1 MKVDKFNVQK
11 ACNVPKKLS
20 LVDPFSGETIIDDD
34 GKTLDLFVYGI
45 KSSIAR
51 NAVKE
56 RDRKYGNI
64 KKMTPE
70 QQAKSG
76 AEFLAT
82 LTQGWTENI
91 ENDDGAY
98 KSAVDMYLEQDWIAE
113 QVQDFAMKLD
123 NFDPNA

>member
-98 KSAVDMYLEQDWIAE
+98 NSAVDMYLEQDWIAE

>member
-11 ACNVPKKLS
+11 ACNIPKKLS

-34 GKTLDLFVYGI
+34 GKTLDIFVYGI

-51 NAVKE
+51 NAIKD

-70 QQAKSG
+70 QQSKSG
-76 AEFLAT
+76 AEFLAA
-82 LTQGWTENI
+82 LTQGWSENI
-91 ENDDGAY
+91 ENDDGLY
-98 KSAVDMYLEQDWIAE
+98 KSAIDMYVDQDWIAE
-113 QVQDFAMKLD
+113 QVQEFSMQLD

>member
-20 LVDPFSGETIIDDD
+20 LVDPFSGETIIDDE
-34 GKTLDLFVYGI
+34 GNTLDLFIYGI

-70 QQAKSG
+70 QQSKSG
-76 AEFLAT
+76 AEFLSA
-82 LTQGWTENI
+82 LTQGFTENI
-91 ENDDGAY
+91 ENEDGPY
-98 KSAVDMYLEQDWIAE
+98 KSAVDMYIEQDWIAE

>member
-34 GKTLDLFVYGI
+34 GKTLDIFVYGI

-51 NAVKE
+51 NAIKD

-70 QQAKSG
+70 QQSKSG
-76 AEFLAT
+76 AEFLAA
-82 LTQGWTENI
+82 LTQGWSENI
-91 ENDDGAY
+91 ENDDGLY
-98 KSAVDMYLEQDWIAE
+98 KSAIDMYVDQDWIAE
-113 QVQDFAMKLD
+113 QVQEFSMQLD

>member
-1 MKVDKFNVQK
+1 MKIDKYNVQK
-11 ACNVPKKLS
+11 ACSVPKKLS
-20 LVDPFSGETIIDDD
+20 LVDPFSGETLIDEDD
-34 GKTLDLFVYGI
+34 KTLDIFVYGI

-70 QQAKSG
+70 QQSKSG
-76 AEFLAT
+76 AEFLAA
-82 LTQGWTENI
+82 LTQGFTENI
-91 ENDDGAY
+91 ENELGTY
-98 KSAVDMYLEQDWIAE
+98 KSAVDMYMEQDWIAE
-113 QVQDFAMKLD
+113 QVQGFAMTLD

>member
-20 LVDPFSGETIIDDD
+20 LVNPFSGETIIDDE
-34 GKTLDLFVYGI
+34 GNTLDVFVYGI

-51 NAVKE
+51 NAVKD

-70 QQAKSG
+70 QQSKSG

-91 ENDDGAY
+91 ENDNGAY